1 MKSQEV
7 KVGKTYQAKIT
18 GRVTEVRITGVN
30 RHGGWD
36 AVNVM
41 TNRKVRIK
49 SAQKL
54 RAEAAH
60 GQTRR
65 RRADAAEVS
74 ASPGDMTTSEAAP
87 AEPEANTA
95 PTGAPEAPEATTE
108 APETPKRRQRAD
120 GRMSGLDAAAKVL
133 EETGTPMTTREMC
146 DAMHAKGYWS
156 SNAPTPHNTL
166 YSAILREI
174 QKKGDA
180 ARFVKAARGKFTLK
194 S

>member
-1 MKSQEV
+1 MKKEDV

-18 GRVTEVRITGVN
+18 GRITEVRITGVN

-54 RAEAAH
+54 RCEAAH
-60 GQTRR
+60 GKARRTR
-65 RRADAAEVS
+65 
-74 ASPGDMTTSEAAP
+74 
-87 AEPEANTA
+87 PEANTTA
-95 PTGAPEAPEATTE
+95 TGAPETPEATSE
-108 APETPKRRQRAD
+108 APKTRKRRQRAD
-120 GRMSGLDAAAKVL
+120 GRMSGLDAAVKVL
-133 EETGTPMTTREMC
+133 GETGEPMTTREMC

-156 SNAPTPHNTL
+156 SDAPTPHNTL

-180 ARFVKAARGKFTLK
+180 ARFVKAERGKFTLK
-194 S
+194 A